1 MATATVVSIHIAPV
15 ATAPVS
21 SVEEA
26 RAVPGRGLEGDRYF
40 EGVGTF
46 SAELPGP
53 DSELTLVELEEV
65 EAFRREYGVEVAPAD
80 ARRNVVTHGVSLND
94 LVGREFRIGE
104 VRVRGLRLAEPCNH
118 LVKLVGERKVLDGL
132 VHKAGIRAQI
142 LTDSVFRVGDAI
154 EWNRS

>member
-1 MATATVVSIHIAPV
+1 MAKATLVSIYIAPA

-40 EGVGTF
+40 EGIGTF

-53 DSELTLVELEEV
+53 DSELTLIEMEEI
-65 EAFRREYGVEVAPAD
+65 ETFRREYGVEVAPAD
-80 ARRNVVTHGVSLND
+80 ARRNLVTHGVSLNE
-94 LVGREFRIGE
+94 LVGKEFRVGE
-104 VRVRGLRLAEPCNH
+104 VHVRGLRLAEPCNH
-118 LVKLVGERKVLDGL
+118 LAKLVGKREVLDGL

-142 LTDSVFRVGDAI
+142 LTNGVVRVGDAI
-154 EWNRS
+154 ECDR